1 MTYTDPEELEQQT
14 DEGDDEGNDMRNL
27 RRKARAH
34 DKLAAEL
41 ETANAATRELAFIK
55 AGVDT
60 DTPIGKLFMRAYD
73 GELDK
78 ESVQAAYAELGGSS
92 SSDSDEEPPPDPSVE
107 ATRERQALASGAATE
122 DGEVPVV
129 PVRGPTGRAV
139 KAGKDALEHG
149 APREDAAGV
158 TFGQLIGA
166 AAEGDSTVI
175 IPFGG
180 QERPQ

>member
-14 DEGDDEGNDMRNL
+14 DETADETNDMRNL
-27 RRKARAH
+27 RRKAKER
-34 DKLAAEL
+34 DRFAAEA
-41 ETANAATRELAFIK
+41 EEGVAARRELAFIK

-78 ESVQAAYAELGGSS
+78 ESVTAAYAELGGMTT
-92 SSDSDEEPPPDPSVE
+92 SDAELEQPPDPSVE

-122 DGEVPVV
+122 DGEVPAV
-129 PVRGPTGRAV
+129 PVRGKDGRAV
-139 KAGKDALEHG
+139 KAGKDALTAG
-149 APREDAAGV
+149 APRDQAAGV
-158 TFGQLIGA
+158 TFGELISA
-166 AAEGDSTVI
+166 AAEGDRSVI

-180 QERPQ
+180 QEQP